1 MGRDPRQRSKAS
13 DPGGTSGCVKPVVM
27 ISFGNGKSRSAYYSH
42 KRKYQM
48 LRDAKRQL
56 DESDA
61 RRVRAFAEAAVA
73 GMKLDEDAPL

>member
-1 MGRDPRQRSKAS
+1 MSGIRQRSRGT
-13 DPGGTSGCVKPVVM
+13 DPGEMGAAYKPVVN
-27 ISFGNGKSRSAYYSH
+27 ISFGPGKSHSAYLRH